1 MFQHFLIEG
10 RRSLGRN
17 THGGGGHRIEPN
29 NKKRK
34 QNSQQAV
41 ERAAAALDRQTKKK
55 SKPNFFLPN
64 RVLVIK
70 GSLPH
75 RLFTTQ
81 HIFKPSFFLFCIG
94 TKRKLRHDLFSLCL
108 NKPLLLS
115 PFAFLRICLLS
126 ETLGAEIE
134 SSFIHVCIQC
144 AKKNS

>member
-34 QNSQQAV
+34 QNSQHKRSN
-41 ERAAAALDRQTKKK
+41 ERRLRWIAKQKKIKTKL
-55 SKPNFFLPN
+55 FLPN

>member
-34 QNSQQAV
+34 QNSQHKRSN
-41 ERAAAALDRQTKKK
+41 ERRLRWIAKQKKIKTKL
-55 SKPNFFLPN
+55 FLPN

-75 RLFTTQ
+75 RLLYHTAYFQT
-81 HIFKPSFFLFCIG
+81 KFFFILYWDK
-94 TKRKLRHDLFSLCL
+94 TKTAS
-108 NKPLLLS
+108 
-115 PFAFLRICLLS
+115 
-126 ETLGAEIE
+126 
-134 SSFIHVCIQC
+134 
-144 AKKNS
+144 

>member
-1 MFQHFLIEG
+1 LKDDALSVAIHTAAVA
-10 RRSLGRN
+10 N
-17 THGGGGHRIEPN
+17 RIEQQQQKKE
-29 NKKRK
+29 NKIASKRSNERRLRWIAK
-34 QNSQQAV
+34 QKKIK
-41 ERAAAALDRQTKKK
+41 TKL
-55 SKPNFFLPN
+55 FLPN